1 MIPEVTS
8 IKLPENESLDSSSL
22 LASYEPLPYF
32 VAGPENRLAV
42 PVLEQLLDTGSL
54 PDVEHINPLVFT
66 GTSGSGKSFLARSLV
81 RHWTQSFGTDVVSY
95 FSAIDLAR
103 ELRDARNS
111 ETLDEFEQYLSE
123 LQLLVIEDLARLP
136 TSSFVQSKL
145 RDAIDLL
152 QEQGS
157 LIVFTSQRPP
167 QTLANLEAGL
177 RDRLSAGLTINLS
190 TPGTEARSVLL
201 RLASQCRNLDLL
213 ENEIQF
219 LSQSSS
225 GSATQVLKSLVSEPL
240 SVDTVVN
247 RKEPLELKSIVAVVA
262 RYFSL
267 TQASIR
273 SNSRRKSLV
282 YARSVTVYLARSL
295 TKLSYAEIGRGLG
308 GRDHTTIMHAQH
320 NIEKLLQSEVDTQRT
335 IEDLHRILSAH

>member
-1 MIPEVTS
+1 MITEVTS
-8 IKLPENESLDSSSL
+8 IKLPENESLASNSL
-22 LASYEPLPYF
+22 IASYEPLPYF

-42 PVLEQLLDTGSL
+42 PVLEQLLDADRL
-54 PDVEHINPLVFT
+54 PAVDHLNPLVFT

-81 RHWTQSFGTDVVSY
+81 RHWTQSCGTEVVGY
-95 FSAIDLAR
+95 FSAIDFAR

-111 ETLDEFEQYLSE
+111 DTLDEFEQSLAEFHYL
-123 LQLLVIEDLARLP
+123 VVEDLVRLP
-136 TSSFVQSKL
+136 TSTFVQSKL
-145 RDAIDLL
+145 RDTIDLL

-167 QTLANLEAGL
+167 ETLPNLEAGL
-177 RDRLSAGLTINLS
+177 RDRLSAGLTVNLS
-190 TPGTEARSVLL
+190 TPGNEARAELL
-201 RLASQCRNLDLL
+201 KLASESRNLGLAEDR
-213 ENEIQF
+213 IQF
-219 LSQSSS
+219 LSQNTS
-225 GSATQVLKSLVSEPL
+225 GSATQVLQALVNDNLSED
-240 SVDTVVN
+240 VAAT

-320 NIEKLLQSEVDTQRT
+320 NIEKLLKSDVDTQRT